1 MDSTRWSQVKEIF
14 YAALDLPQAERHAF
28 LRGKCS
34 DDWLYE
40 EIESLLEAHEKTE
53 RFIESPMFGSV
64 KDFVKDEKESS
75 LVGKLIGVYKIEK
88 EIGRGGM
95 GTVYLASRADEHYQ
109 KRVAVKLIKRGLGTD
124 DIIRRF
130 RHERQI
136 LAALDHPNITRLLDG
151 GATENGLPYL
161 VMDYVE
167 GVPLNHYCNERQLT
181 INERLKLFLQ
191 ICSAVTY
198 AHQNLIIHRDIK
210 PSNIFVTSDGVPKL
224 LDFGIAKL
232 TTPDS
237 PQTIERTATQAMTP
251 EYASPEQILGE
262 PVTTATDVYSLGV
275 VLYELLTGHRPFKTR
290 TNNPNEI
297 ARLITDSEPQKPS
310 SVVTRGRKIGNRQLA
325 APSVSN
331 QLRGDL
337 DNIVLMAMR
346 KEAERRYSSVEQ
358 FAADINRYLKG
369 LPVIARQDTFGYRA
383 SKFIQRN
390 KALVAAGAGIAISLI
405 AGLAATK
412 RQARIAQRQRNKAE
426 HINEFLQ
433 KMLSSADPRALGK
446 DVKVVEMLR
455 LAAESI
461 ETEFADQPEI
471 AASLYTTIGNTYFSL
486 GLFDTSETHLQ
497 KALSLRL
504 EIFGRENNDV
514 ATSQKDLGK
523 VLLKKGEIASAEPLF
538 RESLAT
544 MRRLHGNK
552 SLEFAET
559 LYNLSLLLIAKGQQ
573 EKGVSLLCEDLEIR
587 RSLFGEIHP
596 DVARTL
602 GEIANTFGMM
612 GDREKAVLLQ
622 RKSLSIMRQF
632 YEGDHPDVAE
642 SISMLATAILLAN
655 PDEAENL
662 FYETLAMRRR
672 MLGNEHPDVA
682 WTLYRLSFLMH
693 RQGRFIESENFARE
707 VLSFRG
713 ETLHD

>member
-1 MDSTRWSQVKEIF
+1 
-14 YAALDLPQAERHAF
+14 
-28 LRGKCS
+28 
-34 DDWLYE
+34 
-40 EIESLLEAHEKTE
+40 
-53 RFIESPMFGSV
+53 
-64 KDFVKDEKESS
+64 
-75 LVGKLIGVYKIEK
+75 
-88 EIGRGGM
+88 
-95 GTVYLASRADEHYQ
+95 
-109 KRVAVKLIKRGLGTD
+109 
-124 DIIRRF
+124 
-130 RHERQI
+130 
-136 LAALDHPNITRLLDG
+136 
-151 GATENGLPYL
+151 
-161 VMDYVE
+161 
-167 GVPLNHYCNERQLT
+167 
-181 INERLKLFLQ
+181 
-191 ICSAVTY
+191 
-198 AHQNLIIHRDIK
+198 
-210 PSNIFVTSDGVPKL
+210 
-224 LDFGIAKL
+224 
-232 TTPDS
+232 
-237 PQTIERTATQAMTP
+237 
-251 EYASPEQILGE
+251 
-262 PVTTATDVYSLGV
+262 
-275 VLYELLTGHRPFKTR
+275 
-290 TNNPNEI
+290 
-297 ARLITDSEPQKPS
+297 
-310 SVVTRGRKIGNRQLA
+310 
-325 APSVSN
+325 
-331 QLRGDL
+331 
-337 DNIVLMAMR
+337 MR
-346 KEAERRYSSVEQ
+346 KKAERRYSSVEQ